1 LTSNPSCGKFI
12 ADKRE
17 WFLKRNKNEESK
29 TMNNNSK
36 LYLHCGAER
45 ITREDLVKVPT
56 PAATET
62 WQPIPHFTLV
72 EQVEKALT
80 QVNMHVVEEA
90 YGLTKSGARM
100 FGLLQ
105 VANGVKT
112 EDYGYMLGL
121 RNSHDKSFPAKLGVG
136 SRVFVCDNLALSAEI
151 EIARKHTLNIMRDL
165 PILTLNAISRLAA
178 HYNRQGDRIE
188 AYKRAELDD
197 RDAESL
203 MTRWCQD
210 EVSIFP
216 KTKITEVYKEW
227 HTPKYPE
234 FAQAKN
240 VWRLFNGITECL
252 KGAIWQL
259 SGRTERLH
267 ALCDQLSGVKPI
279 DVEIVAGTTDA
290 EAVVNV

>member
-1 LTSNPSCGKFI
+1 
-12 ADKRE
+12 
-17 WFLKRNKNEESK
+17 
-29 TMNNNSK
+29 MNNNSK

-197 RDAESL
+197 VHANDL
-203 MTRWCQD
+203 MIRCL
-210 EVSIFP
+210 EAGVFP
-216 KTKITEVYKEW
+216 KTRIDDVIKEW
-227 HTPKYPE
+227 RTPRHPE
-234 FAQAKN
+234 FAVASN
-240 VWRLFNGITECL
+240 VWRFFNSVTEIL

-279 DVEIVAGTTDA
+279 DVEIIAGTTDT